1 MKRVARIAVL
11 GAVLALA
18 GYLVAFAQGSADL
31 TSVDK
36 IGWWTRRPGAQ
47 PTKTAAFEVA
57 TGVQGEESVAALRIL
72 IRGTITK
79 ATIVLTE
86 SDAPFSSI
94 TTPKLK
100 VCPTSA
106 PWLVADGG
114 AYADAPKPDC
124 SQSVDLTRKVNAD
137 MAGVWSG
144 DVTNLLSGAR
154 SETSLMVLPVP
165 DTSSPLPQ
173 TYYLKL
179 TARIAAEGTPDVQP
193 AASPTTVRTSPVIAA
208 GGTAN
213 PAPRVTSTPNP
224 TTAPTTAPAVPST
237 TPAPTATNVPKRL
250 TVSVPNQH
258 KPWGKLFL
266 LVPLALVLGALYT
279 GGQKFWWRTRDIAPG

>member
-1 MKRVARIAVL
+1 
-11 GAVLALA
+11 
-18 GYLVAFAQGSADL
+18 VAFAQGSADL

-47 PTKTAAFEVA
+47 PTKNSTFEVA
-57 TGVQGEESVAALRIL
+57 AGVQGEESVAALRIL

-86 SDAPFSSI
+86 SDAPFSSV

-100 VCPTSA
+100 VCPTTA

-114 AYADAPKPDC
+114 PYTDAPKPDC
-124 SQSVDLTRKVNAD
+124 GQSVDLTRKVNVD

-144 DVTNLLSGAR
+144 DVTSLLSGAR

-173 TYYLKL
+173 AYYLKL
-179 TARIAAEGTPDVQP
+179 TARIAAEGTPDVAP
-193 AASPTTVRTSPVIAA
+193 TTSPTTTTSHVAATGGGPAPPVARTPATSPAVS
-208 GGTAN
+208 TTPVT
-213 PAPRVTSTPNP
+213 PAPP
-224 TTAPTTAPAVPST
+224 TTAAATDST
-237 TPAPTATNVPKRL
+237 TNVPKRL
-250 TVSVPNQH
+250 TVSVPKEH
-258 KPWGKLFL
+258 KKWGKLFL
-266 LVPLALVLGALYT
+266 LVPLAIIGAALYT
-279 GGQKFWWRTRDIAPG
+279 GGQKLWLRGRNLAPG